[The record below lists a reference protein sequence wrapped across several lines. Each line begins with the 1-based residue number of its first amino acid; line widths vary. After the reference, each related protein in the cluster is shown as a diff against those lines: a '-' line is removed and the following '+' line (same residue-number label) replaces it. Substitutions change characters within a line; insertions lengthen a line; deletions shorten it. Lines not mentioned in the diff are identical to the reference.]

1 MLPINK
7 ASQLTQC
14 SICSGQYPVPHRV
27 GTCSAPTAKS
37 IVLRS
42 STYRMQRKVLFSKV
56 LVYEFIV
63 MLLYYE
69 PVLFQCYI
77 FFFLQ
82 NKITILKCVT
92 INYLYLQ
99 QQCRTCVEISCVN
112 LQYHLEYFHK
122 TKLRTSQPENVFKNT
137 LELAIFKT
145 TVSKEP
151 QEVTVRI
158 AKMST
163 FRYICSI

>member
-1 MLPINK
+1 MCSLLSSSPPQCKFVSKKSKQTNKKNPNPRQRTHFEHISYNHLSFMLPINK

-14 SICSGQYPVPHRV
+14 SICSGQCPVPHRV
-27 GTCSAPTAKS
+27 WTCSAPTAKS

-77 FFFLQ
+77 FFFPSKQ
-82 NKITILKCVT
+82 NYYIKMC
-92 INYLYLQ
+92 
-99 QQCRTCVEISCVN
+99 
-112 LQYHLEYFHK
+112 YH
-122 TKLRTSQPENVFKNT
+122 KLFVLVVVVQDLCGDQLR
-137 LELAIFKT
+137 
-145 TVSKEP
+145 
-151 QEVTVRI
+151 
-158 AKMST
+158 
-163 FRYICSI
+163 